1 MHFSTLPNIATNM
14 MIILI
19 PLTFSLL
26 LAVFFLYLFVR
37 SGKNHQF
44 DDLDS
49 PSIRMLYDESEKPYV
64 EKNNLK
70 SI

>member
-1 MHFSTLPNIATNM
+1 MI
-14 MIILI
+14 IILI

-26 LAVFFLYLFVR
+26 LAAFFLYLFIC

-64 EKNNLK
+64 EKTI
-70 SI
+70 S

>member
-1 MHFSTLPNIATNM
+1 MI
-14 MIILI
+14 IILI
-19 PLTFSLL
+19 PLTFSLVF
-26 LAVFFLYLFVR
+26 AAFFLYLFIR